1 MDTVSKLC
9 KRYLTVTRV
18 YFENIK
24 TLNEINNLKAY
35 INSAIQIVRK
45 AIKNKIHKENIL
57 ESPFSIETSLAYF
70 KFYRLKLRQLKKV
83 LVIKSGE
90 GLSTN
95 LKRNKCKV
103 IWEDVESCFN
113 NRIRTGFI
121 SNLTIKD
128 PLTFLKKSFKCFN
141 IKIKKCLKESLL
153 KVNVIL
159 SANFIKP
166 QTGKVDLKTFC
177 TKNNVIDRT
186 TNLKRWYQVHVFDK
200 LATKL
205 EEFAEKDSGWA
216 LHELLGLKVNVNK
229 YDPLKVG
236 YSTFVSV
243 PNYIKTKHAVVNV
256 KNDDPYCFLWSVV
269 SALYPAK
276 INSNRPSSYPH
287 FYNVLNCNDIKFPIT
302 IKGIRTFEKLN
313 KLSIN
318 LFCLE
323 NKKILPCSL
332 SSIAETNVRVI
343 NLLMLPLN
351 SKPQVDVN
359 DVSEEPLLFHFTWIK
374 NLSALLSKQLSTR
387 NHKIFICERC
397 LNYFRTRDMLEK
409 HKTYCIHSNTCC
421 VRLPKPS
428 EKYLSFKNYRYQEKV
443 PFVIYADLECILEKC
458 NDANSNLLNTK
469 SKSYQKH
476 IPFSIAYYLKCSYDN
491 TLSKFCTYRGIDC
504 IDWFVRE
511 LKNIVDMSHEQLNI
525 IVPMGKLNRQQHQSF
540 LISKV
545 CHICKQ
551 PFNDDQVRVRD
562 HNHQTGMFRGAA
574 HQSCNLNY
582 KDEHCI
588 PVVFHNMSGY
598 DAHFIIKKLS
608 TLFEGNVKLLPIN
621 KEKYISFTKSIPNT
635 NISLRFIDSFRFMSQ
650 SLNHLSSNL
659 LDDQKKI
666 TKFYCNSLEEF
677 RLLNKKGIFP
687 YDYVDSWKKLEET
700 CLPRKEDFYSQ
711 LNDENISD
719 EDYAHAVNVWK
730 VFGIQ
735 NIGEYSDLYLKTDVL
750 LLADV
755 FETFRETCLKTYTLD
770 PLHYYTA
777 PGLTFDAMLKTTNI
791 SLELLTDIDMVMFVE
806 KGIRGGVSQCS
817 NRYAKA
823 NNKYMRNGT
832 DSTKDSI
839 YLMYFDVNNLYG
851 AAMSQYLPYGNF
863 EFMENFDVQEI
874 LNTPDDFVVGYIVEC
889 DLAYPIQL
897 HNLHSDLPLAPEH
910 MVPPTSKAKLK
921 KLLLTLF
928 PKERYVVHYR
938 NLKMYLRLGMQ
949 LKKVHRVLK
958 FHQSPWLKQYIDLNT
973 KLRQQSKN
981 DFEKDFYKLM
991 INAIYGKCMENVRK
1005 HRDIRLVTKWDGQWG
1020 VRSLILKP
1028 NFHSSVVFDE
1038 DMVIIEMNKLE
1049 ICMNKPIYVGFS
1061 ILDISKIFYTNFIM
1075 TTL

>member
-276 INSNRPSSYPH
+276 INSNRLLSYPH
-287 FYNVLNCNDIKFPIT
+287 FHNVLNCDGIKFPIT
-302 IKGIRTFEKLN
+302 IKDIRTFEKLN

-318 LFCLE
+318 LFCIE
-323 NKKILPCSL
+323 NNNFYFVLFVLFPKQ
-332 SSIAETNVRVI
+332 
-343 NLLMLPLN
+343 MLN
-351 SKPQVDVN
+351 SKPQVDIN
-359 DVSEEPLLFHFTWIK
+359 DVSEEQLLFHFTWIK

-397 LNYFRTRDMLEK
+397 LNYFRTRDILEK
-409 HKTYCIHSNTCC
+409 HKTYCMNSNKCC
-421 VRLPKPS
+421 VRLPKQS
-428 EKYLSFKNYRYQEKV
+428 EKYLSFK
-443 PFVIYADLECILEKC
+443 
-458 NDANSNLLNTK
+458 
-469 SKSYQKH
+469 
-476 IPFSIAYYLKCSYDN
+476 
-491 TLSKFCTYRGIDC
+491 
-504 IDWFVRE
+504 
-511 LKNIVDMSHEQLNI
+511 I
-525 IVPMGKLNRQQHQSF
+525 IVIR
-540 LISKV
+540 
-545 CHICKQ
+545 
-551 PFNDDQVRVRD
+551 
-562 HNHQTGMFRGAA
+562 
-574 HQSCNLNY
+574 
-582 KDEHCI
+582 
-588 PVVFHNMSGY
+588 
-598 DAHFIIKKLS
+598 KK
-608 TLFEGNVKLLPIN
+608 F
-621 KEKYISFTKSIPNT
+621 
-635 NISLRFIDSFRFMSQ
+635 
-650 SLNHLSSNL
+650 
-659 LDDQKKI
+659 
-666 TKFYCNSLEEF
+666 
-677 RLLNKKGIFP
+677 
-687 YDYVDSWKKLEET
+687 
-700 CLPRKEDFYSQ
+700 
-711 LNDENISD
+711 
-719 EDYAHAVNVWK
+719 
-730 VFGIQ
+730 
-735 NIGEYSDLYLKTDVL
+735 L
-750 LLADV
+750 LL
-755 FETFRETCLKTYTLD
+755 F
-770 PLHYYTA
+770 
-777 PGLTFDAMLKTTNI
+777 MLI
-791 SLELLTDIDMVMFVE
+791 
-806 KGIRGGVSQCS
+806 
-817 NRYAKA
+817 
-823 NNKYMRNGT
+823 
-832 DSTKDSI
+832 
-839 YLMYFDVNNLYG
+839 
-851 AAMSQYLPYGNF
+851 
-863 EFMENFDVQEI
+863 
-874 LNTPDDFVVGYIVEC
+874 
-889 DLAYPIQL
+889 
-897 HNLHSDLPLAPEH
+897 
-910 MVPPTSKAKLK
+910 
-921 KLLLTLF
+921 
-928 PKERYVVHYR
+928 
-938 NLKMYLRLGMQ
+938 
-949 LKKVHRVLK
+949 
-958 FHQSPWLKQYIDLNT
+958 W
-973 KLRQQSKN
+973 
-981 DFEKDFYKLM
+981 
-991 INAIYGKCMENVRK
+991 NA
-1005 HRDIRLVTKWDGQWG
+1005 
-1020 VRSLILKP
+1020 
-1028 NFHSSVVFDE
+1028 F
-1038 DMVIIEMNKLE
+1038 
-1049 ICMNKPIYVGFS
+1049 
-1061 ILDISKIFYTNFIM
+1061 
-1075 TTL
+1075 